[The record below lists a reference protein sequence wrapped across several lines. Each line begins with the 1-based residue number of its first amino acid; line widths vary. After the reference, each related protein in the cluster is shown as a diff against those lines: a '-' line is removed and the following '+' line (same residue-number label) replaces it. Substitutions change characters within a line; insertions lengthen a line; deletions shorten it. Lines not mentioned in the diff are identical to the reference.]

1 VSKTHVGFQVRQHN
15 PWRLWLGI
23 SLVVVL
29 LMIMFLIGRTY
40 QSFELTQLRLQQEV
54 MESRIAE
61 LEQRNISLVKD
72 NAQLKG
78 ISKIEHDAYELA
90 RQSEVMLQR
99 DLLEL
104 KEQLVFYQGI
114 VSPEQMTLGINLQS
128 LDLNKKNDFG
138 LYSYKLVLSKRGKS
152 DKFVKGDFEILIK
165 GQQNDEAVDISL
177 EKLKSDYRTSDVDF
191 SFRYFQMF
199 EGDLQLPEKFE
210 PYDIQLKINPKTKK
224 IKPFTESIS
233 WAQALSGGNN

>member
-1 VSKTHVGFQVRQHN
+1 MSKAHVGFQVRQHN
-15 PWRLWLGI
+15 PWRIWLGV
-23 SLVVVL
+23 SLVLVL

-61 LEQRNISLVKD
+61 LEQRNITLVKD

-78 ISKIEHDAYELA
+78 ISKIEHDAYEQA

-99 DLLEL
+99 SLLEL

-114 VSPEQMTLGINLQS
+114 VSPEQMSLGINLQS
-128 LDLNKKNDFG
+128 LELNKKNDFG

-177 EKLKSDYRTSDVDF
+177 EKLKTDYRSNDVDF

-210 PYDIQLKINPKTKK
+210 PYDIQLKINPTTKK
-224 IKPFTESIS
+224 IKPFIESIS
-233 WAQALSGGNN
+233 WAQALSGGSN